1 MDIVA
6 GLIAI
11 ALGLALLFFGFRLWL
26 TLLPVIGGFV
36 GFLTGTTFV
45 SWLFGDAFLANLV
58 GILAGIVLA
67 LVFAALAII
76 WWWAGVIVSIG
87 GLGFA
92 IGYGILPAL
101 GMDITVLPV
110 LIGLAVGGAFALLA
124 IVLRVPRALVI
135 VATSVWGA
143 AAVLAGIML
152 LLDIVDVAEIG
163 YGAVD
168 QVTSESIF
176 WTVAWIVLAFVGIAE
191 QSVTTEPASIVPDDA
206 GMAAPTR

>member
-1 MDIVA
+1 MDILA

-26 TLLPVIGGFV
+26 TLLPVMGGFV
-36 GFLTGTTFV
+36 GFLSGTTFV

-58 GILAGIVLA
+58 GIIAGIVLA
-67 LVFAALAII
+67 LGFAALAII
-76 WWWAGVIVSIG
+76 WWWAGVVISIG

-101 GMDITVLPV
+101 GMDVTLLPT

-143 AAVLAGIML
+143 AAVLVGVML
-152 LLDIVDVAEIG
+152 LLGIVDVSEIG

-168 QVTSESIF
+168 QVASESAF
-176 WTVAWIVLAFVGIAE
+176 WTMAWIVLAFVGIAE
-191 QSVTTEPASIVPDDA
+191 QSVTTEPTSLVPDDA
-206 GMAAPTR
+206 GMAAPAR